1 MLVQLRNRGIAAL
14 AAAVVLGGVHAQTI
28 RIPDFRQPAP
38 SVRTNL
44 AGPCEECAVVRSI
57 REINRRR
64 DAPVYQTSVSA
75 LDNRVVGPLVAL
87 PFGATSSERSP
98 SYVVGGAGT
107 PEMNDRFGERS
118 YELTL
123 RMDDGSYRTVE
134 RRDGA
139 QYSIGDRVRLTEGR
153 LDILTP

>member
-1 MLVQLRNRGIAAL
+1 MFVQLRNRGIAAL
-14 AAAVVLGGVHAQTI
+14 ATAVVLGGVHAQTI

-38 SVRTNL
+38 SVRTNPP
-44 AGPCEECAVVRSI
+44 GPCDECGVVRSI

-64 DAPVYQTSVSA
+64 DAPVHQTSVSA

-87 PFGATSSERSP
+87 PFGATSSGKS

-107 PEMNDRFGERS
+107 PEMNDRFNERS

-123 RMDDGSYRTVE
+123 RMDDGSFRSVE